1 MTRVK
6 RGTIHTKKRRNIL
19 SKTKGFKWGRKNLVR
34 LASTAATKAGAHS
47 YTDRRKKKRSAR
59 ALWQTRIGAFAKDHN
74 LSYSKMMNLL
84 KKANVKLD
92 RKSLADLAANH
103 PDVLS
108 KILEQIQ

>member
-34 LASTAATKAGAHS
+34 LASTATTKAGAHA
-47 YTDRRKKKRSAR
+47 YTDRRKKKRNTR
-59 ALWQTRIGAFAKDHN
+59 ALWQIRIGAFAKDHN
-74 LSYSKMMNLL
+74 LSYSKMMSLL
-84 KKANVKLD
+84 TKANIKLD

-108 KILEQIQ
+108 KLLEQIQ

>member
-6 RGTIHTKKRRNIL
+6 RGIIHTKKRHNIL
-19 SKTKGFKWGRKNLVR
+19 SKTKGFKWGRKNLIR
-34 LASTAATKAGAHS
+34 LASTATTKAGAHS
-47 YTDRRKKKRSAR
+47 YTDRRKKKRNAR
-59 ALWQTRIGAFAKDHN
+59 ALWQIRISAFAKDHN

-92 RKSLADLAANH
+92 RKNLADLAANH
-103 PDVLS
+103 PDILS